1 MNGLFKKV
9 IVGAL
14 AAMMLLSSAASVMAN
29 AEVRYTQF
37 HHYDISDP
45 AKPTKVLY
53 EYYNGAF
60 TGKIIEIAVTPVWIH
75 TGFEEVYPYAGYST
89 LYLEGNKQNLTAYN
103 NIPNQWKTQNQDYMW
118 ELKKPHYVWQRQ
130 QTLVNGTTWTWD
142 FGNARFNIPDS
153 MLLTPTTRKAVN
165 VKYDWKYYGIGG
177 YNNKGVRL
185 STEEKFMYANLGFA
199 PVYRAWEVLL
209 GKEADIYDDV
219 YEQYENLLTTPVL
232 SERVIN
238 ARGEN
243 VYKITDAQIAKL
255 LGDLVVNSKFTTA
268 QFNTT
273 TTDGL
278 ATKDIAAEYLAR
290 THVTAEGIAW
300 HEWDPTN
307 DWDADTLKLAREY
320 CVCDGGAD
328 CKCIEK
334 DVEVTIDWTYPYYEI
349 SAPYAQ
355 YQYMV
360 VNGIVMDGHCYDYA
374 NKLYVD
380 TIVRYT
386 GGFASPVITYEFAWL
401 EPVTE
406 NGVTTYEVWEQRF
419 VDGVPEVDKDG
430 KFVYVK
436 MDNIDSG
443 IADKDVDYVKEPEEV
458 IFTIVSNH
466 RH

>member
-37 HHYDISDP
+37 DHYDISNP

-103 NIPNQWKTQNQDYMW
+103 NIPNQWQTQNKDYMW

-130 QTLVNGTTWTWD
+130 QTLVNGTTWAWD

-153 MLLTPTTRKAVN
+153 ILLTATNRKAVN
-165 VKYDWKYYGIGG
+165 VKYDWKYYGFGD
-177 YNNKGVRL
+177 YNAQGKKL
-185 STEEKFMYANLGFA
+185 SATETFMYNNLGFGG
-199 PVYRAWEVLL
+199 VISTW
-209 GKEADIYDDV
+209 
-219 YEQYENLLTTPVL
+219 ENLLVNEFSVASL

-243 VYKITDAQIAKL
+243 VYEVTDAEIADIIA
-255 LGDLVVNSKFTTA
+255 DLVVNSKFTTA
-268 QFNTT
+268 QFNET

-290 THVTAEGIAW
+290 THVTAEGIVW
-300 HEWDPTN
+300 HEFQDPKN

-320 CVCDGGAD
+320 CTCGATP
-328 CKCIEK
+328 CTCIKK
-334 DVEVTIDWTYPYYEI
+334 DVKVTIDWTFPYYEL

-374 NKLYVD
+374 NHLYVD

-386 GGFASPVITYEFAWL
+386 GGYASPVITYEFAWL
-401 EPVTE
+401 EPVTV

-419 VDGVPEVDKDG
+419 VDGVPEVSKDG
-430 KFVYVK
+430 QFVYVK
-436 MDNIDSG
+436 MPNIDSG

-458 IFTIVSNH
+458 IFTAVSNH